1 MKSLGI
7 VWTVAVNLITIFI
20 VFAILDSLEYE
31 DSLQTISALIMFAY
45 VSINASLTMIFRS
58 QLQFTIFLT
67 EQNAQIIKSIPDSDK
82 DEAVDLEEDAKV
94 AQKALTNTN
103 KKYYINVVGNTLVWI
118 IAIFTLLGNI

>member
-7 VWTVAVNLITIFI
+7 VWTVAVNLITLFI

>member
-7 VWTVAVNLITIFI
+7 AWTVVANLITIFI
-20 VFAILDSLEYE
+20 VIAILDSLEYE
-31 DSLQTISALIMFAY
+31 DTLQTISALIMFAY

-58 QLQFTIFLT
+58 QLQLTIFLT
-67 EQNAQIIKSIPDSDK
+67 EQNAQIIKSIPDSNK
-82 DEAVDLEEDAKV
+82 NAAVDLEEDAKV

-118 IAIFTLLGNI
+118 ITIFTLLGNI